1 MTRLRTWLNSIRGR
15 IALVSAGMIAL
26 VLTIA
31 GIGLVLLF
39 ESYIER
45 RVAQELRGRVL
56 DVAGAVTLNDKGEAA
71 VTRVPSD
78 PRYRNPYS
86 GAYWY
91 VREADTVLMRSR
103 SLWDSDV
110 VWPPDAQAMD
120 SVVTAGG
127 PDGGTVY
134 LLEKA
139 VTLGE
144 GAAQR
149 KLVLGAAVDQAE
161 VQALSNALGYETAA
175 ALGVL
180 GLVLFAGAWMQ
191 MRYGLQP
198 LASVRQQ
205 LGELHMGKRETLAG
219 PFPEE
224 IEGLA
229 HDLNKLFAHQ
239 KQMITRA
246 RERAGTLAHGFKTP
260 MTILYGEA
268 RKLDLTGQTQVAGMM
283 REQLDHIRQQV
294 DRELSRARAHGAS
307 AGIGLQADV
316 SATALRI
323 VDLMQ
328 RMPRGSEIDW
338 RVPEPGVHATMDSD
352 DCGEVLGNLLDNAR
366 KWARTRV
373 DVDAR
378 MLDNGHVRIAI
389 SDDGP
394 GIPQQFREKALERG
408 EAFSE
413 QGDSSGLG
421 LSIVSDLIA
430 PYGST
435 VVIEQSKFG
444 GACVSFVV
452 KGAVTAA

>member
-1 MTRLRTWLNSIRGR
+1 MNWLNSIRGR
-15 IALVSAGMIAL
+15 LALVSAAVIAL
-26 VLTIA
+26 ALTIA
-31 GIGLVLLF
+31 GSGLVLLF

-56 DVAGAVTLNDKGEAA
+56 DVAGAITLNEKGQAA

-78 PRYRNPYS
+78 PRYRNPYG

-91 VREADTVLMRSR
+91 VREGAIVLMRSR
-103 SLWDSDV
+103 SMWDSDIAR
-110 VWPPDAQAMD
+110 PKDLSAMD
-120 SVVTAGG
+120 AVVTAGG
-127 PDGGTVY
+127 PGDDSVY
-134 LLEKA
+134 LMEKS

-144 GAAQR
+144 GSALR
-149 KLVLGAAVDQAE
+149 NLVLGVAIDQAE
-161 VQALSNALGYETAA
+161 VQALSNALGAETAA
-175 ALGVL
+175 ALGAL
-180 GLVLFAGAWMQ
+180 GLVLFVGAWLQ
-191 MRYGLQP
+191 TRYGLQP

-205 LGELHMGKRETLAG
+205 LGELHSGKRERLIG

-224 IEGLA
+224 IEGLT
-229 HDLNKLFAHQ
+229 HDLNGLFAHQ
-239 KQMITRA
+239 KQMIARA

-268 RKLDLTGQTQVAGMM
+268 RKLELAGQVQAASFM

-316 SATALRI
+316 SATARRI

-328 RMPRGSEIDW
+328 RMPRGPEIDW
-338 RVPEPGVHATMDSD
+338 RVPEPGISAAMDAD

-366 KWARTRV
+366 KWARSRV
-373 DVDAR
+373 DTDALL
-378 MLDNGHVRIAI
+378 LDNGNVRIAI

-394 GIPQQFREKALERG
+394 GIPPQLREKALERG
-408 EAFSE
+408 EALTDQSE
-413 QGDSSGLG
+413 SSGLG

-435 VVIEQSKFG
+435 LVIEQSSHG
-444 GACVSFVV
+444 GTCVSFEIRGSVS
-452 KGAVTAA
+452 TT